1 MSSNVLCCPKSQRCQ
16 IFNDLKT
23 EKWSQSP
30 HLRSW
35 NQPMLSILAWSHQK
49 VSITPDWLM
58 NWRTVS
64 SPSVCLSEHSVLVR
78 NSRVLLHLCESVKR
92 VFLCECASVGGEVKK
107 HGRGVLQKK
116 KKRSVTA
123 WGDATLQSK
132 GVCVCLWEWVC
143 ACVCVCVCVWVCVWE
158 CEG

>member
-1 MSSNVLCCPKSQRCQ
+1 
-16 IFNDLKT
+16 
-23 EKWSQSP
+23 
-30 HLRSW
+30 
-35 NQPMLSILAWSHQK
+35 MLSILAWSHQK

-116 KKRSVTA
+116 KKEV
-123 WGDATLQSK
+123 LQPEEMPRCK
-132 GVCVCLWEWVC
+132 ARVCVCVC
-143 ACVCVCVCVWVCVWE
+143 GSECVRVCVCVCVSVCVGVWGVG
-158 CEG
+158 CSTVLVSIGASGIKSFCQSWICILSRSQ